1 VTSADEAGAT
11 ASPGNRRVDWIE
23 LFFDLAFVAFITQLA
38 HGLHGAPGPTEFLAF
53 VAWSVPAWWAW
64 TNIMIVVNLVPTLP
78 ARFVGISLLLAM
90 GLVGLMAASVTEGT
104 GRAWAFSIACAGL
117 RVILLVL
124 WVYRRKKAGLTLWR
138 PLIYNG
144 ATAVIWVC
152 SIFTPVPF
160 DFALWAIAILIEVL
174 LIRVVPL
181 TMTDAVGIDV
191 SHASER
197 LGLFMI
203 ILMGESVLSLV
214 TSLGEHWTIESA
226 FAALLGFA
234 AICALAWGFFVV
246 GTGVIEQG
254 LERLNASRDFR
265 GLLDTVMI
273 LPYLLV
279 VGVTMFAA
287 GLATA
292 VSEPLHTLSWG
303 AAISLGGGTA
313 LFYLTDTIVSM
324 RYGDSLRRVARWAVP
339 GIVVPLVLIFVA
351 PHIAAVASLAVVM
364 VLNAG
369 IVVESMAV
377 AKARARVEARASRS
391 LP

>member
-1 VTSADEAGAT
+1 
-11 ASPGNRRVDWIE
+11 
-23 LFFDLAFVAFITQLA
+23 
-38 HGLHGAPGPTEFLAF
+38 
-53 VAWSVPAWWAW
+53 
-64 TNIMIVVNLVPTLP
+64 
-78 ARFVGISLLLAM
+78 
-90 GLVGLMAASVTEGT
+90 
-104 GRAWAFSIACAGL
+104 
-117 RVILLVL
+117 
-124 WVYRRKKAGLTLWR
+124 
-138 PLIYNG
+138 
-144 ATAVIWVC
+144 
-152 SIFTPVPF
+152 
-160 DFALWAIAILIEVL
+160 
-174 LIRVVPL
+174 
-181 TMTDAVGIDV
+181 
-191 SHASER
+191 
-197 LGLFMI
+197 
-203 ILMGESVLSLV
+203 MGESVLSLV

-324 RYGDSLRRVARWAVP
+324 RYGDSLRRVARWAMP